1 MGQLGLIGVGVYMI
15 GHGMLSLQA
24 PGSFVM
30 IAGGI
35 CVIISAFI

>member
-1 MGQLGLIGVGVYMI
+1 MGQIGIVGLGIYMI

-24 PGSFVM
+24 PGSFLMVG
-30 IAGGI
+30 GGI